1 MTVEYCGG
9 AESIDRFLR
18 DGWNRVM
25 HRFQDLRA
33 ATSRIGR
40 MQLRKNSDYYSGGVA
55 LGGGASA
62 GDGIADAA
70 MSFVFASSSSF
81 FSSG

>member
-1 MTVEYCGG
+1 M
-9 AESIDRFLR
+9 I
-18 DGWNRVM
+18 
-25 HRFQDLRA
+25 
-33 ATSRIGR
+33 ATSRA
-40 MQLRKNSDYYSGGVA
+40 GVP
-55 LGGGASA
+55 LGGGDSA